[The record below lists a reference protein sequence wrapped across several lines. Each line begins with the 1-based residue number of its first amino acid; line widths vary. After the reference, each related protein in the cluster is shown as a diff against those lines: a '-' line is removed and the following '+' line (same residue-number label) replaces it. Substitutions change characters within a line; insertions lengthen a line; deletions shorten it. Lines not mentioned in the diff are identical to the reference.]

1 MATASV
7 MTKNAASVLVLST
20 DAAVRARLRSALTEQ
35 RWEVYEAD
43 GGAAALLL
51 MERTHPHAT
60 LLDGPLP
67 DLYLEDFAD
76 EVRSSHPTM
85 DLIALDGALAGLAG
99 AARSPR
105 RGELLQ
111 VLRSVCEEGSA
122 PLIPDMVSP
131 IRPAVAMAP
140 GPDGKLWP
148 RSTPPASAVTAISVR
163 LPELIGDSN
172 RMLEVSR
179 RIRLVAKRKTTVL
192 IQGPTG
198 TGKEVV
204 AHALHRLSP
213 RADRPFV
220 ALNCAAIPEALLE
233 AELFGH
239 ARGAFTGAVQ
249 RRTGRIE
256 ATNGGTLFLDEIG
269 EMPLALQSKLL
280 RFLES
285 GELQRVGENETV
297 RVDVRIVAATHQ
309 PLARRTQEGSFRADL
324 FYRLAVFPVQTLIS
338 TLQRMGVNVPTTGS
352 ANTLRVQN
360 MAAVFI
366 AATLPPFAE
375 PGTKIDVT
383 ASSAGDARSLNGG
396 LLLMKPLY
404 GPDGRIYAQAQGP
417 IVLGGYAAAANGN
430 VKVVNHPTTGRIP
443 GGAMVE
449 RGVPLE
455 LSRLPSLSILL
466 NDADFR
472 TAERMADAIN
482 SELKRPLAHAADSR
496 RVDLR
501 PQPGEDLPALLAR
514 VEAVEIET
522 FPRAKLVVNERT
534 GTVVIGGNVRL
545 LPVSILH
552 GGLVVNVVSEVAV
565 SQPGPFSNGTT
576 QTVQQTSVS
585 AQDKPVNQIVLKP
598 GATVD
603 DLVQELQGIGASAR
617 DVISILQAMKEA
629 GALEAELEVL

>member
-1 MATASV
+1 MTTHTARIRWSGSWS
-7 MTKNAASVLVLST
+7 AWSSS
-20 DAAVRARLRSALTEQ
+20 RSA
-35 RWEVYEAD
+35 RD
-43 GGAAALLL
+43 GLLGPGVMALLL
-51 MERTHPHAT
+51 LVPFFASMRLAADTTARRVRIKDVAT
-60 LLDGPLP
+60 IEG
-67 DLYLEDFAD
+67 
-76 EVRSSHPTM
+76 VR
-85 DLIALDGALAGLAG
+85 DN
-99 AARSPR
+99 
-105 RGELLQ
+105 Q
-111 VLRSVCEEGSA
+111 
-122 PLIPDMVSP
+122 
-131 IRPAVAMAP
+131 
-140 GPDGKLWP
+140 
-148 RSTPPASAVTAISVR
+148 
-163 LPELIGDSN
+163 LIGYGIVVGLS
-172 RMLEVSR
+172 
-179 RIRLVAKRKTTVL
+179 
-192 IQGPTG
+192 G
-198 TGKEVV
+198 TGD
-204 AHALHRLSP
+204 SQQ
-213 RADRPFV
+213 
-220 ALNCAAIPEALLE
+220 
-233 AELFGH
+233 
-239 ARGAFTGAVQ
+239 T
-249 RRTGRIE
+249 
-256 ATNGGTLFLDEIG
+256 
-269 EMPLALQSKLL
+269 
-280 RFLES
+280 
-285 GELQRVGENETV
+285 
-297 RVDVRIVAATHQ
+297 
-309 PLARRTQEGSFRADL
+309 
-324 FYRLAVFPVQTLIS
+324 VFPVQTLIS

-375 PGTKIDVT
+375 SGTKLDVT

-396 LLLMKPLY
+396 LLLMTPLY

-430 VKVVNHPTTGRIP
+430 AKVVNHPTTGRIP

-449 RGVPLE
+449 RGVPLD

-496 RVDLR
+496 RVDLH
-501 PQPGEDLPALLAR
+501 PQPGEDLPALLAH

-522 FPRAKLVVNERT
+522 FPRAKVVVNERT

-552 GGLVVNVVSEVAV
+552 GGLVVNVVSEFAV
-565 SQPGPFSNGTT
+565 SQPGPLSSGTT

-603 DLVQELQGIGASAR
+603 DLVQELQSIGASAR